1 MLVSQE
7 QFAAYVRIYNM
18 ACKTGDYEVALE
30 AMETAQDHARALRDA
45 VKRALE
51 VQNAATAK

>member
-18 ACKTGDYEVALE
+18 ACKSGDYAVALE
-30 AMETAQDHARALRDA
+30 AMDTAQDHARALSDA
-45 VKRALE
+45 VKRVLE
-51 VQNAATAK
+51 VQSVSTTK